1 MKDPVITDLLKYLLL
16 VQHPPVVLEV
26 GDVSSLPPFSRCPLD
41 LDVVPSSCV
50 PISAHLEVQRST
62 PTPSFNLEP
71 DGGNLVEKKAS
82 GTCFF
87 SVHQTAPSKAKTP
100 RPTAAHGRIGAIT
113 VVMHNVKLDRKRFR
127 LSKEVEATHW
137 GAVEPMAFNL
147 VSHGATPTSVRE
159 FTNDVNAFQ

>member
-87 SVHQTAPSKAKTP
+87 SVHQTAPSKEDSTSNGSS
-100 RPTAAHGRIGAIT
+100 REDWSDHGGDAQR
-113 VVMHNVKLDRKRFR
+113 
-127 LSKEVEATHW
+127 EA
-137 GAVEPMAFNL
+137 GP
-147 VSHGATPTSVRE
+147 
-159 FTNDVNAFQ
+159 